1 MGWGTVETA
10 ELSRREEP
18 VLSLSREA
26 VRDLEKKKMAYDKDV
41 AAAGKAAKT
50 GKRKFAE
57 EEEMEEPAYRAK
69 AWSNRARGGAGGGAG
84 GDRKMACYRCGGPH
98 PVNRCNKPAPVA
110 PAGSGSA
117 SASGGN

>member
-41 AAAGKAAKT
+41 AAAGKAAK
-50 GKRKFAE
+50 A
-57 EEEMEEPAYRAK
+57 AK
-69 AWSNRARGGAGGGAG
+69 TRSE
-84 GDRKMACYRCGGPH
+84 D
-98 PVNRCNKPAPVA
+98 VV
-110 PAGSGSA
+110 
-117 SASGGN
+117 